1 MKYVWIASFK
11 TRWPITLAC
20 DVLGVSARGYFEHLR
35 RKALDTPSK
44 PGSLGRMSD
53 ERLLVEIRAIHAE
66 VKQEYGWPKMWKE
79 LVARG
84 HRVGKE
90 RVCRLMQKHGIR
102 ARCKRK
108 FVVTTDSKHDLP
120 IAPDLLQCNFT
131 PAAPNQVWTGDI
143 TYIATDEGWL
153 YLAAVI
159 DLFSRQ
165 VVGWSMQP
173 HMQSSLVT
181 DALKMAWFRRH
192 PAPGLVFH
200 YDRGSQYCGREIQDT
215 LKGYK
220 MKSSMSRKGNCWD
233 NAPTESLWGRL
244 KVGRLYGRKFA
255 TRRDAM
261 DEVID
266 WLTFYNHRRLHST
279 LGYVSP
285 MQYEKSWAAAQLLKA
300 A

>member
-1 MKYVWIASFK
+1 VKYAWIASFK

-20 DVLGVSARGYFEHLR
+20 DVLGVSASGYFEHLR
-35 RKALDTPSK
+35 RKALDKPTK
-44 PGSLGRMSD
+44 PGASSRMSD

-66 VKQEYGWPKMWKE
+66 VRQEYGWTRMWKE
-79 LVARG
+79 LVAQG

-90 RVCRLMQKHGIR
+90 RVRRLMQKHGIR

-120 IAPDLLQCNFT
+120 IAPDLLQRNFT
-131 PAAPNQVWTGDI
+131 PTAPNQVWTGDI

-192 PAPGLVFH
+192 PAPDLIFH
-200 YDRGSQYCGREIQDT
+200 SDRGSQYCGHEFQDT

-220 MKSSMSRKGNCWD
+220 MQSSMSRKGNCWD
-233 NAPTESLWGRL
+233 NAPTQSLWDRL

-255 TRRDAM
+255 TRREAM

-266 WLTFYNHRRLHST
+266 WLTFYNHRRFHST

-285 MQYEKSWAAAQLLKA
+285 MQFEKSWDAAQLLKA